1 MNRMIC
7 VALCF
12 SIIASSLTACSTPS
26 KKTGIIGPQVYGYTL
41 HKPLS
46 GDELNA
52 LTKTGFE
59 TLQGARVFQ
68 RDDGYGGEINV
79 YLDSQ
84 NRPSV
89 INKDSHVFT
98 SEDEC
103 ESDLKA
109 QMKNLQQ
116 DIDSYNSTI
125 DQSVREGDKARG
137 RYVNV
142 SQQPCRVRHGDQ
154 AEHYRY
160 VLSVSKR
167 EKPASS
173 TSELGKKID
182 ESYTGAWMTVF
193 VVVLAPF
200 ALIGAAVSKA
210 ID

>member
-1 MNRMIC
+1 MNRTFC
-7 VALCF
+7 VALSL
-12 SIIASSLTACSTPS
+12 SIIASSLTACATPATKAPIS
-26 KKTGIIGPQVYGYTL
+26 GPQIYGYTL
-41 HKPLS
+41 YKPLS
-46 GDELNA
+46 SDELNA
-52 LTKTGFE
+52 LTKTGYE
-59 TLQGARVFQ
+59 TFQGARVFQ

-79 YLDSQ
+79 YLDSL

-125 DQSVREGDKARG
+125 DQLVREGDKARG
-137 RYVNV
+137 RYVSV
-142 SQQPCRVRHGDQ
+142 SQQPCLVRHGDQ

-160 VLSVSKR
+160 TLSVSKR

-182 ESYTGAWMTVF
+182 EAYTGAWMTVF

-200 ALIGAAVSKA
+200 ALIGAVLSKA

>member
-1 MNRMIC
+1 MDRTLC
-7 VALCF
+7 VALSL
-12 SIIASSLTACSTPS
+12 SIIASSLTACTTPS
-26 KKTGIIGPQVYGYTL
+26 TKAPVGGPQVYGYTL
-41 HKPLS
+41 NTPLS
-46 GDELNA
+46 GNQLSA
-52 LTKTGFE
+52 LSNTGFE
-59 TLQGARVFQ
+59 TLTGAREFQ

-116 DIDSYNSTI
+116 DNDSYNSTI

-182 ESYTGAWMTVF
+182 EAYTGAWMTVF

>member
-1 MNRMIC
+1 MNRTLC
-7 VALCF
+7 VAL
-12 SIIASSLTACSTPS
+12 SLTIIASSLTACSTPS
-26 KKTGIIGPQVYGYTL
+26 NKAQISGPLVYGYTL

-46 GDELNA
+46 SEELNT
-52 LTKTGFE
+52 LTKTGYE
-59 TLQGARVFQ
+59 TFQGARVFQ

-79 YLDSQ
+79 YLDSL

-98 SEDEC
+98 SEEEC

-125 DQSVREGDKARG
+125 DQLVREGDKARG
-137 RYVNV
+137 RYVSV
-142 SQQPCRVRHGDQ
+142 SQQPCLVRHGDQ
-154 AEHYRY
+154 AGHYRY
-160 VLSVSKR
+160 TLSVSKR

-182 ESYTGAWMTVF
+182 EAYTGALVTVF

-200 ALIGAAVSKA
+200 ALIGAVISKA

>member
-1 MNRMIC
+1 MNRTLC
-7 VALCF
+7 VALSLTIF
-12 SIIASSLTACSTPS
+12 ASSLTACSTPS
-26 KKTGIIGPQVYGYTL
+26 NKAQISGPLVYGYTL

-46 GDELNA
+46 SEELNT
-52 LTKTGFE
+52 LTKTGYE
-59 TLQGARVFQ
+59 TFQGARVFQ

-79 YLDSQ
+79 YLDSL

-182 ESYTGAWMTVF
+182 EAYTGAWMTVF